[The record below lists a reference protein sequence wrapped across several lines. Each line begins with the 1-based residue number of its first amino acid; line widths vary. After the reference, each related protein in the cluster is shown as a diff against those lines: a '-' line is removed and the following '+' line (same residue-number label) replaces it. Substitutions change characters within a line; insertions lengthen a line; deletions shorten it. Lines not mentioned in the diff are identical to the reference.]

1 VALLDLDSGDRP
13 GDRDL
18 LDAACEQM
26 EKRGIQCFTIL
37 ARWGG
42 ASVEA
47 VQTLEER
54 IQPAT
59 LSGIVSLQYFTVGGG
74 DGRRDVTKAFNE
86 LDVPVIKGMRLSKL
100 TKPEW
105 LLSDEG
111 LPWDAVH
118 YQLAMPELQGISQPM
133 VLAVAEKP
141 RIDELTGVKLKFMR
155 PVTERVN
162 SPG

>member
-59 LSGIVSLQYFTVGGG
+59 LSGIVSLQYFTVGG
-74 DGRRDVTKAFNE
+74 
-86 LDVPVIKGMRLSKL
+86 
-100 TKPEW
+100 
-105 LLSDEG
+105 
-111 LPWDAVH
+111 
-118 YQLAMPELQGISQPM
+118 AMAAG
-133 VLAVAEKP
+133 
-141 RIDELTGVKLKFMR
+141 T
-155 PVTERVN
+155 
-162 SPG
+162 